1 MDQFSTIDEAIED
14 IKKGRMVIVVDDEDR
29 ENEGDFIM
37 AADKI
42 TPEAINFMATYGR
55 GLICVPVTPGRAKEL
70 DLDLMVKSN
79 DALHQTAFT
88 VSIDSVYGGTGIS
101 ASDRALT
108 IREMVR
114 ADARPEEF
122 MRPGHIFPLI
132 AKEGGVTE
140 RPGHTEAAVDL
151 ARLAGL
157 HPAGVICEII
167 DDDGTMA
174 RRDRLFELAKQ
185 YQMKMITI
193 ADLIKYKEKGV
204 PRLKKTSE
212 IDFPNK
218 YGEFKLHM
226 FEKDAEHHFALVK
239 GDLSK
244 MEAPIV
250 RIHSECLTG
259 DVFGSLRCDCGEQL
273 AESMKAIEDAGS
285 GILIYLRQEG
295 RGIGLPNKIKAYTL
309 QDQGID
315 TVDANLRLGFQ
326 SDLREY
332 GAAAEILKLL
342 NIREIKLMT
351 NNPDK
356 IEGLKSFHIKIV
368 ERLPIEIAA
377 QERNHRYL
385 LTKKEKM
392 GHFILE
398 VEHSKCTI
406 Q

>member
-1 MDQFSTIDEAIED
+1 MSQFSTIDEAIEE
-14 IKKGRMVIVVDDEDR
+14 IKKGRIIIVVDDEDR
-29 ENEGDFIM
+29 ENEGDFLM
-37 AADKI
+37 AAEKI
-42 TPEAINFMATYGR
+42 SPEAINFMATHGR
-55 GLICVPVTPGRAKEL
+55 GLICVPITSTRAREL
-70 DLDLMVKSN
+70 DLDLMVKAN

-114 ADARPEEF
+114 VDARPEEF

-132 AKEGGVTE
+132 AKEGGVLE
-140 RPGHTEAAVDL
+140 RPGHTEAAVDF

-167 DDDGTMA
+167 DHDGTMA
-174 RRDRLFELAKQ
+174 RRDRLFELAEEYK
-185 YQMKMITI
+185 MKMVTI
-193 ADLIKYKEKGV
+193 ADLIKYRQDST

-218 YGEFKLHM
+218 YGEFRLHM

-239 GDLSK
+239 GDIANI
-244 MEAPIV
+244 EAPIV

-259 DVFGSLRCDCGEQL
+259 DVFGSLRCDCGDQL
-273 AESMKAIEDAGS
+273 TESMKQIEAEGS

-315 TVDANLRLGFQ
+315 TVEANLRLGFQ

-342 NIREIKLMT
+342 NVRKIKLMT

-356 IEGLKSFHIKIV
+356 INGLKSFHINIV
-368 ERLPIEIAA
+368 ERLPIEIEA
-377 QERNHRYL
+377 QEKNHNYL
-385 LTKKEKM
+385 LTKKNKM

-398 VEHSKCTI
+398 VEHSQCTF